1 MKGSKN
7 WEPFIPCII
16 MFTLQC
22 ICNGIVYE
30 QLEKDGPTTDVL
42 EMFFFRYVQYCRPS
56 VLPKP
61 AGEFITLFQS

>member
-1 MKGSKN
+1 
-7 WEPFIPCII
+7 

-42 EMFFFRYVQYCRPS
+42 EMFFSGMSSIAGLQYFPNLQVS
-56 VLPKP
+56 PLPCFKERGTFSSFLTP
-61 AGEFITLFQS
+61 LKASK